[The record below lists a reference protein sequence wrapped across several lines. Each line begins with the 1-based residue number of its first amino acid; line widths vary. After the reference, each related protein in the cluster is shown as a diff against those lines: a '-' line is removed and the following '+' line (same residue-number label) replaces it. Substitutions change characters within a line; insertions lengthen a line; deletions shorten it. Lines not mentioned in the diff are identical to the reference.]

1 MKKSLISLVKNL
13 ILEQQVSATETEF
26 IKNYVGSN
34 DDKKISQ
41 EEFNEINQLFDRK
54 FNFVRWMVL
63 RIIEN
68 KILMEDI
75 EAWKTVIDTFNK
87 HKNKFPEKDIN
98 KIVTQQEVDDL
109 KRRAADVRQYVLART
124 ADTKE
129 AKDTYLSA
137 NEISKLENLGV
148 LFHGI
153 VEGYQL
159 FEIPPA
165 ACQWDE
171 AAWTKYK
178 DIMGQCK
185 FREKGEKI
193 SLCTLASINYFRK
206 YMCKDH
212 PGSSYFNMYKK
223 SDPKSPYQFHYES
236 KQFKDKDNNDIDAF
250 R

>member
-13 ILEQQVSATETEF
+13 ILEEQISAIEAEF
-26 IKNYVGSN
+26 IKKYVGSN

-41 EEFNEINQLFDRK
+41 EEFNEINQLFDKK
-54 FNFVRWMVL
+54 FNIVRWMVL

-75 EAWKTVIDTFNK
+75 ESWKPVIDTFNK
-87 HKNKFPEKDIN
+87 YKNKFPEKDIY
-98 KIVTQQEVDDL
+98 KIVTQQQVDDF
-109 KRRAADVRQYVLART
+109 KIKADNVRQSVLART
-124 ADTKE
+124 ADTTE

-148 LFHGI
+148 LFYGI

-159 FEIPPA
+159 FEIPPS

-171 AAWTKYK
+171 ATWTKYR

-185 FREKGEKI
+185 FREKGEKV
-193 SLCTLASINYFRK
+193 SLCTLGGINYFKK

>member
-87 HKNKFPEKDIN
+87 HKK
-98 KIVTQQEVDDL
+98 
-109 KRRAADVRQYVLART
+109 
-124 ADTKE
+124 
-129 AKDTYLSA
+129 
-137 NEISKLENLGV
+137 
-148 LFHGI
+148 
-153 VEGYQL
+153 
-159 FEIPPA
+159 
-165 ACQWDE
+165 
-171 AAWTKYK
+171 
-178 DIMGQCK
+178 
-185 FREKGEKI
+185 
-193 SLCTLASINYFRK
+193 
-206 YMCKDH
+206 
-212 PGSSYFNMYKK
+212 
-223 SDPKSPYQFHYES
+223 
-236 KQFKDKDNNDIDAF
+236 
-250 R
+250 